1 MTFIMGI
8 ASIRRDP
15 AQLSLRKSQ
24 DTRHS
29 FVHLAIKLSQKS
41 IFWPKTR
48 VAGARVMLPSPQPH
62 PRGVVCMREE
72 CSSVIDA
79 TEKSLGMVESLQAFQ
94 SPHTLTL
101 AEKRL
106 PLFLPENSLGP
117 DLLPLGPFLW
127 V

>member
-1 MTFIMGI
+1 MGI

-48 VAGARVMLPSPQPH
+48 VAGARVMLPSPQSHPH
-62 PRGVVCMREE
+62 GVVCMREE

-94 SPHTLTL
+94 SPQTLTL

>member
-1 MTFIMGI
+1 MGV
-8 ASIRRDP
+8 ASIRRNP

-24 DTRHS
+24 DTHHN

-41 IFWPKTR
+41 IFWLKTR
-48 VAGARVMLPSPQPH
+48 VAGARVVLPSPQPH
-62 PRGVVCMREE
+62 PRAVVYMREE

-79 TEKSLGMVESLQAFQ
+79 MEKSLGMVESFKAFQ
-94 SPHTLTL
+94 LHQTLTL
-101 AEKRL
+101 AEQCL

-127 V
+127 I

>member
-1 MTFIMGI
+1 MGI
-8 ASIRRDP
+8 ASIRRNP

-24 DTRHS
+24 DTHYS
-29 FVHLAIKLSQKS
+29 FVHLAFKLSQKS

-62 PRGVVCMREE
+62 PHGVVYMREE

-79 TEKSLGMVESLQAFQ
+79 TEKCLGMVESLKAFQ
-94 SPHTLTL
+94 LHQTLTL
-101 AEKRL
+101 AEKHL
-106 PLFLPENSLGP
+106 PLFLPENGLGP

-127 V
+127 I